1 MSFTHPHV
9 EWGRCPDCRGPSL
22 RVSGSPDR
30 VCQWCRA
37 DPTVRLDLLVGLG
50 PGHVAVMAAL
60 SHELHLAADGMPAR
74 RRRPHRLYHLIED
87 PVEHLREVD
96 RLSRLPAT
104 LRFAGDAACQEWFL
118 AWSREVTDGS
128 PPDPAAP

>member
-9 EWGRCPDCRGPSL
+9 EWGCCPDCRGPSL
-22 RVSGSPDR
+22 RVAGEPAR

-37 DPTVRLDLLVGLG
+37 DPTVRLDVLVPDGT
-50 PGHVAVMAAL
+50 GHVAVMVAL

-74 RRRPHRLYHLIED
+74 RRRPHCLHRIIEEEH
-87 PVEHLREVD
+87 EHLREVD

-104 LRFAGDAACQEWFL
+104 LRFAGPRDHGEWFL
-118 AWSREVTDGS
+118 SWSGRVTDGS
-128 PPDPAAP
+128 LP